1 MIKPEKPIPGKRIP
15 STWFPAFYDFV
26 MSLVPKGDLRTTIV
40 RHTPNGTVISTL
52 RQEAPAAG
60 GGGADGTIYWAYIK
74 LQSEDPNN
82 YTADIYSNRDVQPS
96 QFPADPIY
104 ANQNVY
110 VHDLEDI
117 IPQFRWIPVAKEQHG
132 TGESITTKWTC
143 KQQLGAM

>member
-60 GGGADGTIYWAYIK
+60 GGGADGTHYEAKIEA
-74 LQSEDPNN
+74 STDANN
-82 YTADIYSNRDVQPS
+82 YTADIYSNRDAVMDYENV
-96 QFPADPIY
+96 A
-104 ANQNVY
+104 VY
-110 VHDLEDI
+110 VPDI
-117 IPQFRWIPVAKEQHG
+117 TDTIPNNTWIPVALKEHG
-132 TGESITTKWTC
+132 SGETLGTRWTC
-143 KQQLGAM
+143 IQQLGAI